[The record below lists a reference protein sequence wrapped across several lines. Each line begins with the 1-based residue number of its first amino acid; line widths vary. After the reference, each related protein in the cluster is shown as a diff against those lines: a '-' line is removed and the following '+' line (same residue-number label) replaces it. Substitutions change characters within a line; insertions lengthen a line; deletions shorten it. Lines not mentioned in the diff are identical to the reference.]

1 MTVTILISR
10 RKTAANP
17 LVILSDAPTLRRV
30 EGPKLA
36 RFALSLLLI
45 PALLS
50 SGCTSLPL
58 ALITPAPAPPQ
69 AAASPTPAPAA
80 GPVVIHKSF
89 LGQVGPIPETVVFTP
104 TTDCDCLVSIYLTAG
119 PATSAGVIEAHPVWQ
134 DENGDGFGPNAPF
147 AIQIRAAGI
156 PQQSS
161 TAVLIHAK
169 ANTPISISGS
179 NTGDTVNKYD
189 CFVTIQ
195 PLQ

>member
-1 MTVTILISR
+1 MTARIVSTPTKQFR
-10 RKTAANP
+10 RMPHPRLHAM
-17 LVILSDAPTLRRV
+17 
-30 EGPKLA
+30 
-36 RFALSLLLI
+36 
-45 PALLS
+45 ALLAMLAILAMS

-69 AAASPTPAPAA
+69 AAASPTPTPAPAA

>member
-10 RKTAANP
+10 RTTAANP

-30 EGPKLA
+30 EGPKSA

-45 PALLS
+45 PALFLA
-50 SGCTSLPL
+50 GCTSLPL

-69 AAASPTPAPAA
+69 AAASPTPAA

-134 DENGDGFGPNAPF
+134 DENGDAFPFNPPFSVQLRTAP
-147 AIQIRAAGI
+147 GVG
-156 PQQSS
+156 QQSTS
-161 TAVLIHAK
+161 TVMIHAQ
-169 ANTPISISGS
+169 AGVPISVSGS
-179 NTGDTVNKYD
+179 NTTDTVNKYD
-189 CFVTIQ
+189 AFVTVQ